1 MQQQHRAIAQS
12 FVAKIGCNNCTPI
25 IISWDDGSCEEFIWQ
40 TGIIDAK
47 VMRSPV
53 SNAGIPQEKNRC
65 IFVLV
70 NAIQYGAALKQ
81 ISALKL
87 NSILTKQDYVVW
99 VVQDFQELLTGDR
112 AVEGLTQMSE
122 LSGVTKIPCKSS
134 IYIMHENPIYN
145 LTFLKHQFDRSLRL
159 TPHKLIDDLQSSYEV
174 YLTPVV
180 SDTLGDIV
188 RKVNF
193 R

>member
-1 MQQQHRAIAQS
+1 MQYITTERQNVS
-12 FVAKIGCNNCTPI
+12 FSK
-25 IISWDDGSCEEFIWQ
+25 F
-40 TGIIDAK
+40 
-47 VMRSPV
+47 VM
-53 SNAGIPQEKNRC
+53 KMK
-65 IFVLV
+65 
-70 NAIQYGAALKQ
+70 Y
-81 ISALKL
+81 
-87 NSILTKQDYVVW
+87 
-99 VVQDFQELLTGDR
+99 QDFFPFL
-112 AVEGLTQMSE
+112 
-122 LSGVTKIPCKSS
+122 IIS